1 VEAKFFPGT
10 EAIASK
16 VAEVMKACAAGN
28 SGCGGVKRNHAHAGS
43 MNLSI

>member
-16 VAEVMKACAAGN
+16 VAEVMKACAAG
-28 SGCGGVKRNHAHAGS
+28 VQDVAV
-43 MNLSI
+43 